1 MRARKNKSDS
11 VLFFVSLDGRLAAC
25 RPSGSLSSSLSCSL
39 SAGTGSLVSSSP
51 KAVVRAGG
59 QMATSPNY
67 SSLHRARV
75 RAMPPPPPQLLP
87 PPLPLTVW
95 RNPYGD
101 LQTTR
106 PEEFEREPSR
116 FEAQL
121 AALLARADA
130 VRGVWLR
137 LPFADCAALLPALA
151 RAGFLPHHAERGG
164 AHLVL
169 QAWLPRA
176 APNPT
181 PPHAHVDVGCGALV
195 VNARGQLLGIRERY
209 DEEQRWGVPGG
220 HLDPGED
227 WLACAAREARE
238 ETGVA
243 CVALG
248 IVGVHETQMP
258 WSRPPGAPL
267 GDAQVGSDEHA
278 LRWGTTHA
286 GVYVLCY
293 ALGEGALSP
302 DPSEVAQAAWM
313 DAKDWRGLP
322 AHVRALVASAEA
334 TGHLA
339 AAARAA
345 AQGAPGAVPA
355 HGLLTAS
362 ALPLPS
368 RHGGSHGHVF
378 YHAAPPDVFAR
389 AAAAA
394 GLGAPQRLLHEASG
408 GQAAAAAAAAGSGSG
423 SGSGSSGGTGAALKL
438 QPHPQGRAAGASA
451 RAGLRLAPALGLLA
465 LGAGLLGLGYAAGKG
480 QLQLPRLPPLPSVS
494 LFPAKATWGR

>member
-1 MRARKNKSDS
+1 
-11 VLFFVSLDGRLAAC
+11 
-25 RPSGSLSSSLSCSL
+25 
-39 SAGTGSLVSSSP
+39 
-51 KAVVRAGG
+51 
-59 QMATSPNY
+59 
-67 SSLHRARV
+67 
-75 RAMPPPPPQLLP
+75 
-87 PPLPLTVW
+87 
-95 RNPYGD
+95 
-101 LQTTR
+101 
-106 PEEFEREPSR
+106 
-116 FEAQL
+116 
-121 AALLARADA
+121 
-130 VRGVWLR
+130 VWLR
-137 LPFADCAALLPALA
+137 LPFTDCAALLPALA
-151 RAGFLPHHAERGG
+151 RRGFLPHHAERGG

-227 WLACAAREARE
+227 WLTCAAREARE

-248 IVGVHETQMP
+248 IVGVHETHMP
-258 WSRPPGAPL
+258 WSRPPPAAGAAPPS
-267 GDAQVGSDEHA
+267 DAQVGGDEHA
-278 LRWGTTHA
+278 LRWGTTHQ

-293 ALGEGALSP
+293 ALGEGALNP

-355 HGLLTAS
+355 QGLLTAS

-368 RHGGSHGHVF
+368 RHGGAHGHVF
-378 YHAAPPDVFAR
+378 YHAAPPDVFAQ
-389 AAAAA
+389 AAAGA
-394 GLGAPQRLLHEASG
+394 GLGAPQRLLREASG
-408 GQAAAAAAAAGSGSG
+408 AGGGASGSEAAAAAGS
-423 SGSGSSGGTGAALKL
+423 SSSLKL
-438 QPHPQGRAAGASA
+438 LGPPQHRAVPAAGASA
-451 RAGLRLAPALGLLA
+451 RAGLRLAPALGLAA

-480 QLQLPRLPPLPSVS
+480 QLQLPPLFTARASM
-494 LFPAKATWGR
+494 GR